1 MIKKLLFS
9 IRFFIV
15 FAVLLLSSFLAFAQN
30 CSVNAGTNTTIC
42 PGDQFNLK
50 ATSTGSSASGITWSQ
65 VGGPAV
71 TITPTTAGE
80 AKITNYIPGGVYR
93 FRATTKCAD
102 GSTVFQ
108 EVTYTVSDLTVAN
121 AGPDR
126 VVCPGVV
133 QLTGSPLKPGEIGR
147 WIKTSGNGPEPSNA
161 NIANP
166 TLTFPVSTSS
176 SKSTYTY
183 TITNSSTNC
192 ISVDEVTITNLGTA
206 PVNAGLDQDLS
217 CYNITN
223 STYLNGSAAG
233 RDDAAGQLGTWTF
246 VSGPSNPTIANPNNN
261 GTNVSGLVKGTYIFR
276 WTVTGPCVNGSDD
289 VSITVGDPNQNITY
303 AGGNNSVYCD
313 GRTTVLLSAPAAA
326 FANEVVEWVKIDGPG
341 NPVITSSKSNVTT
354 VTGLNSAPGNSYTF
368 RYTIRNT
375 VTNCSSSGNYV
386 VSFNKAPTI
395 NISTA
400 SPYFAGCGENFAVV
414 NYSVD
419 GGRETKYAL
428 VSAPAGS
435 QLQASFGGLN
445 NYVTPPASG
454 QEIRGFDKS
463 GTYILRYRRS
473 TDGGIGGCE
482 DAYAEVKIVI
492 SANIQASNAGTS
504 QILNCDV
511 VETDL
516 VGNTPLLGVGRWSQ
530 VSGPNQA
537 NIADPLDRGS
547 RVTGLVP
554 GKYTFRWLIS
564 GGDGN
569 CTNAQSDVDVL
580 VSTATRTASAAGSA
594 QNTCAGIP
602 VILDGNIPVNGNE
615 IGTWTVS
622 PSAGVTFSNIH
633 DPKASATGLQANTT
647 YTFTW
652 TITGACGAASASSV
666 TVTTNNIVAVTQA
679 NAGIDQC
686 RATTGQITLAGN
698 APAASETGLWTLV
711 SGPSSGA
718 SFVNANLYNTQV
730 NITQVGNY
738 VFRWSIT
745 ANGGCSP
752 STDEVL
758 VTVGTPTVATVGSAI
773 QGCVGSGQITLSG
786 NQPTVG
792 TGTWTQT
799 EGAGGAV
806 ITDIHN
812 PTSTVTGLMAGR
824 YKFRWTITGSSC
836 STSSSAELTV
846 NLSDPAAP
854 AIAGA
859 DQTICGVSTT
869 LDATPVS
876 SGTGRWVV
884 VSGPNIPTFASTANP
899 RTSISNLVYGRYE
912 LQWITSGGLF
922 CGDNSDNVI
931 ITVREAA
938 NAGADQNLCNVNSVS
953 LNGNSNST
961 GTWTATNWPGY
972 PAVTNQPTI
981 TTVGSNAAIAN
992 VVASGNYTFRYTI
1005 ADNGTCADV
1014 DEVTYNISTPPTIA
1028 DAGPDQELCEASA
1041 TPKPFQ
1047 LAANTPLPGTGT
1059 GRWII
1064 EAGSVGGTFTS
1075 VNLTTSP
1082 TPGPYTSPVNDPNAI
1097 FTPSNEGVSLLKWEI
1112 SNGNCNGM
1120 SASSDYVRITMY
1132 YPPSIANAGTNQDL
1146 NCENSTTLSA
1156 TVPTRGFGKWTQTA
1170 GPAGAIIEYPNAS
1183 TTKVSGLQVGDYTF
1197 TWTVTNG
1204 TVCSPSIGNVN
1215 VKVNTIPPVTA
1226 NAGADQTL
1234 CFNSATVNTTL
1245 AGNAPGA
1252 GDTGL
1257 WTVQSGTAAAVS
1269 FTNASSATTSV
1280 SFSQAGTYTLRWTT
1294 TKTTGGCTTADDM
1307 TVTVVSREEA
1317 VIITPNNSEFCWY
1330 TPVALDA
1337 TTTTPNAGTWKAII
1351 KPTGAP
1357 DPVFSAPNGNH
1368 TEVFGLNVGT
1378 YQFSYTTNN
1387 GVCGD
1392 VNSNIV
1398 NIIIRELP
1406 TPSAAGVSKTTCY
1419 GVNVALAAEAV
1430 TVGTGKWTVTDLP
1443 PGANNTSYTFSNDA
1457 SNTSNFKA
1465 TVAGVYTLTWTTSN
1479 GTCTSESTTKV
1490 TVQPALAGNQ
1500 IATPPT
1506 QTCSGTNI
1514 GTINNIALAS
1524 GGPGAGYT
1532 YQWQSSTNNTTWNDI
1547 SNATGT
1553 SYAPGT
1559 LNNTTTA
1566 DITYYYRR
1574 LASAGTCE
1582 KLPSNVVNI
1591 LVRPSIKN
1599 NTLNPPTATACFEGA
1614 PGTLTGSTPTG
1625 GDNTYTYQWQRSLNS
1640 TNNADYSN
1648 VPDEG
1653 GLNDGKHDTYTPAS
1667 ITNAGNTNLVYRYRR
1682 IVTSDGCP
1690 NTSAV
1695 VTFTI
1700 YPKPILTS
1708 SATATVC
1715 SNSLFSYTPTSNVT
1729 SGVTFNWTRAAVA
1742 GINANAGSGS
1752 GSISETLVNNTANP
1766 IVVRYVYRLIA
1777 NSCANPDTYNVDV
1790 TVNPSPRGTN
1800 ATVSSLTCGNS
1811 SFTYD
1816 LQANVNAV
1824 LATSFPS
1831 NFTWTVAPNAN
1842 VTGQAS
1848 GSGNTINQTL
1858 INTSNVA
1865 QQVVY
1870 TVTPTAQAG
1879 APCAGQPF
1887 TVTVTVPVCEG
1898 VTITKTTT
1906 RTTPITAAGN
1916 TIPYTIVVTNT
1927 GNAAQ
1932 HNVVVNDPFLGG
1944 VLSNPVKTGGNADN
1958 ILDKGETWTYTGT
1971 YTVTQADLDN
1981 YGKPVIGSGKI
1992 ANTATLA
1999 TTERPTPQTAG
2010 TDVAIT
2016 ANSSFT
2022 VAKTSGTTLITEA
2035 GQVVP
2040 YTITVTNTGNTAI
2053 SNVVVNDPMLTNITL
2068 ASGDTNGNGIFERSE
2083 NTWVFSG
2090 SYIVK
2095 QSDLDNNGNVTPAN
2109 GRLKNTVSVS
2119 GKGPNGTSLTPV
2131 TSVFEI
2137 PVSTTAGSFD
2147 VKKSSTTT
2155 AITKAGQVVPY
2166 TITIANTGKTAVSNI
2181 QVIDPLLGTITNVG
2195 NLFSGDIEPKNNKL
2209 DVNETWT
2216 YTGSYTVTQTDID
2229 NRGNDATNLDKLLN
2243 VAEVRGTYPNG
2254 TQEVKNTNRVLIDIT
2269 PYAAYKIEKTST
2281 ETEITKANDLIHY
2294 TVKVTNTGDAA
2305 ISDVVVSDPMVTNL
2319 ARNSGDTNNNN
2330 KLDVNEVWTYTGTY
2344 AVKQTDID
2352 GNGNGIA
2359 GILRNI
2365 ATVNGKKPDGTSLN
2379 PETATHLIPLKTT
2392 TAFNVVKTA
2401 NRTEVTTAGEQIT
2414 YTIAVTN
2421 TGVTAI
2427 SNLVVNDP
2435 MLSNVPL
2442 VNPTKTNGNTDNIL
2456 DLGEVWTYTGT
2467 YTVTQADIDNQG
2479 NAYPVGT
2486 LTNVVNVTGNKPD
2499 GSSAGSVSKIL
2510 NLPINAAASL
2520 VLAKTSDVTTVNK
2533 AGDIITYTVTA
2544 QNTGKVAIENLLID
2558 DAMLKLKYISGDNG
2572 PVNGKL
2578 DVGETWTYRG
2588 AYTVTQAD
2596 IDNNG
2601 NAIVAGK
2608 LVNEV
2613 TASGRKPDGSL
2624 IPTPTPARNEVTVT
2638 PNRGLAIVK
2647 ATTATSIT
2655 KVGQV
2660 VPYTIRVTNTGTVAV
2675 SNVVVNDPLITA
2687 AALTLTYG
2695 DANANNKLDINET
2708 WIYEVNYTVKQS
2720 DIDNH
2725 GYPTT
2730 NSGELVNRA
2739 TVAGQTPQGAITTV
2753 TSNDTR
2759 VPLQALAAY
2768 SIEKTANKAAI
2779 LAVGDVVRYTI
2790 TVKNTGDAAI
2800 SNVVVNDPM
2809 LSNAALANPTDANN
2823 KLDVGETW
2831 TYQADYI
2838 VKQSDIDNNGN
2849 TLVKGVLSN
2858 TATLSGQAP
2867 NNNALP
2873 VLSSTRVIPLTTSTS
2888 FTVQKTANKA
2898 NVNKVGDVITY
2909 TITVKN
2915 TGGTAVTNVV
2925 VNDPLTGGIIP
2936 TPKSGDDKVGGTIG
2950 VLDEGETWIY
2960 EVTYTVTQSDID
2972 NHGNSLS
2979 GGQSTAK
2986 GNILNLVTV
2995 TGTKPDGSS
3004 AGTITAQNEVPIVP
3018 TSSFT
3023 LTKTSDRDGSSVTK
3037 AGDPVV
3043 YTVEVKNT
3051 GSVAINSL
3059 VVKDPM
3065 VSLIYDS
3072 GDANNDGKL
3081 DVAETWV
3088 YKGTYLT
3095 TQEDIDRN
3103 GNGVTVGK
3111 LVNVVAANGRT
3122 PNGTPVYISDLTA
3135 TNSVTITANAAMTVK
3150 KATSTKN
3157 IRNAGQ
3163 VVTYAITVANTGTVA
3178 IHDVMV
3184 NDPLLG
3190 GNVTTLYSGD
3200 VNGNGIMDV
3209 RETWTFTG
3217 NYTVTQA
3224 DIDQYGNPTANSGL
3238 LVNTADAAGKLPDNS
3253 PITGTSNT
3261 VSIPILLEPA
3271 YSIEKTSTTTE
3282 VTVANQVVPYVITI
3296 KNTGN
3301 SAIKDV
3307 VVNDP
3312 MLTNLAYANGD
3323 TNSDGKLDVNEVWTY
3338 QGSYVVTQGDIDNNG
3353 NTVLKGVLSNTASLN
3368 GKGMTGIALAPLT
3381 STKIIPLKTSTLF
3394 TVTKTSDR
3402 DGGSVNKAGDIIN
3415 YQIKVANTSVTAI
3428 TKVVVNDPL
3437 LGGIM
3442 AIPTSGDVANPGVLD
3457 VNEIWTYTGSYT
3469 VTQADMDRNGNAMAN
3484 NNVYANGS
3492 IINVVN
3498 VSGEKPDGTSAGRVT
3513 ATNVVPIQPAAALN
3527 VTKTSDVATVNKA
3540 GDIITYTVKVT
3551 NAGTVAMN
3559 TIMVADPM
3567 VNLLYVNGD
3576 ANNNGKL
3583 EVGEE
3588 WTYTGKYTVTQ
3599 ADLDNNG
3606 NGITAG
3612 KLVNEV
3618 SVQGR
3623 QPNGTLSPTATAIAN
3638 VDLVKASAM
3647 TISKTTTTTQITAA
3661 GQLVNYTITIANT
3674 GKSAISNVVVNDPL
3688 LANLAYNN
3696 GDINGNNKLDVNETW
3711 TYGGSYII
3719 TQADIDQIKNA
3730 PVSGQFRNIASV
3742 TGTNPDGSAIG
3753 PFTST
3758 KDIPVSQIISV
3769 DFKKVVTGQVGFIAG
3784 QLVNYEIK
3792 VINTGNTTLK
3802 NIVVKDPNATITSG
3816 SPIAQLNPGQTVLVL
3831 AQHVLTQA
3839 DVDAGK
3845 VINQAELEGVDPN
3858 GDKITKKSD
3867 DPSTAT
3873 PNDPT
3878 VVQIVS
3884 PGSISLVKKAVLSGD
3899 GNTITYS
3906 FEVNN
3911 PGIVTLSDVTI
3922 SDPKFSSPIAVVP
3935 SVLPP
3940 RSKGTATAVYTI
3952 SAIEKLAGQ
3961 VSNTAIVTGVM
3972 PNGFKV
3978 NDISGTNENNNEPT
3992 LVVLPKITSKKTVVD
4007 ANGNG
4012 KIEPGEELTYT
4023 ITISND
4029 GDVNRTNVKVDD
4041 VLPAHT
4047 SYVNGSASNGGSLNS
4062 GKISWTN
4069 LTVPAKS
4076 SLSVSFKA
4084 LIDATLPLGLTQI
4097 ENIASVID
4105 PAKPNEAITPAV
4117 SLPTEG
4123 KIESSKTVNDNK
4135 GNKDGLAQANEILT
4149 YSIVLSNKGGSLLTG
4164 VQVKDVLPAGLTYV
4178 DGSANNGGTY
4188 TASANQMAWTIDL
4201 APGTTKTL
4209 TFDVK
4214 VAADVNAITKITNT
4228 ASVLS
4233 PTGQSLQP
4241 STSLD
4246 TDPSADLEITK
4257 VLLTPAP
4264 VKTGDYVS
4272 YQITVKNLGQNKAT
4286 GVTVTDPL
4294 PGTLDIPGDIK
4305 QDKGTT
4311 NFDRGN
4317 KTLSWTIG
4325 DLELNEQR
4333 TMTFKIR
4340 VVAAGS
4346 LVNTAN
4352 VTANQP
4358 DLNMAN
4364 NKMAS
4369 GGQYIDGPELLIP
4382 NLFTPNGD
4390 GNNDAFEILGLNQY
4404 ANNELVIVNRWGNEL
4419 FRTKNY
4425 QNNWTGEGLNEGTY
4439 YYLLRVQKNS
4449 SSEWITFKGY
4459 VTLIRAFK
4467 K

>member
-15 FAVLLLSSFLAFAQN
+15 FAVLFCSSFLAFAQN
-30 CSVNAGTNTTIC
+30 CSVNAGTATTIC
-42 PGDQFNLK
+42 PGELFNLK
-50 ATSTGSSASGITWSQ
+50 ATSTGGASSIVWSQ

-71 TITPTTAGE
+71 TITPTIAGE

-93 FRATTKCAD
+93 FRATTKCTD

-121 AGPDR
+121 AGLDR

-133 QLTGSPLKPGEIGR
+133 QLNGSPLKPGEIGR
-147 WIKTSGNGPEPSNA
+147 WVKISGNGPEPSNA

-183 TITNSSTNC
+183 TITNATTSCAT
-192 ISVDEVTITNLGTA
+192 VDEVTITNLGTA
-206 PVNAGLDQDLS
+206 PVVDAGPNQDLS

-223 STYLNGSAAG
+223 STFLNGSAAG

-246 VSGPSNPTIANPNNN
+246 VSGPSNPTIANPNSN
-261 GTNVSGLVKGTYIFR
+261 GTNVTGLVKGTYIFR
-276 WTVTGPCVNGSDD
+276 WTVTGPCASGSDD
-289 VSITVGDPNQNITY
+289 VSIVVGDPNQNITS

-326 FANEVVEWVKIDGPG
+326 FANEVVEWVKISGPG
-341 NPVITSSKSNVTT
+341 NPVITSPNSNVTT
-354 VTGLNSAPGNSYTF
+354 VTGLNNTPGTSYIF

-375 VTNCSSSGNYV
+375 VTGCSSGGNYTV
-386 VSFNKAPTI
+386 TLNKAPTI
-395 NISTA
+395 SISTA
-400 SPYFAGCGENFAVV
+400 SPYFAGCGQNFAVV

-419 GGRETKYAL
+419 GGRDTRYAL
-428 VSAPAGS
+428 VSAPTGS
-435 QLQASFGGLN
+435 TLETSLGGLN
-445 NYVTPPASG
+445 NYVVPPASG
-454 QEIRGFDKS
+454 EEIRGFDKS
-463 GTYILRYRRS
+463 GTYILRYRRA

-504 QILNCDV
+504 QVLNCDI

-516 VGNTPLLGVGRWSQ
+516 VGNVPLLGVGRWSQ
-530 VSGPNQA
+530 VSGPSQA
-537 NIADPLDRGS
+537 NIANPLDPGS
-547 RVTGLVP
+547 HVTGLVP

-602 VILDGNIPVNGNE
+602 VILDGNTPINGNE
-615 IGTWTVS
+615 VGTWTVS
-622 PSAGVTFSNIH
+622 PSAGIVFSDIH
-633 DPKASATGLQANTT
+633 NPKASVTGLQAGST

-652 TITGACGAASASSV
+652 TITGACGAESTSSV
-666 TVTTNNIVAVTQA
+666 TVTTNNTVAVTQA

-686 RATTGQITLAGN
+686 RATAGQITLAGN
-698 APAASETGLWTLV
+698 APAGSETGVWTLV
-711 SGPSSGA
+711 SGPSGGA
-718 SFVNANLYNTQV
+718 NFVNANLRNTQV
-730 NITQVGNY
+730 DITQVGSY

-758 VTVGTPTVATVGSAI
+758 ITVGTPTVATVGNAI
-773 QGCVGSGQITLSG
+773 QDCVGTGQITLSG
-786 NQPTVG
+786 NQAVIG

-812 PTSTVTGLMAGR
+812 PTSTVTGLTAGR

-846 NLSDPAAP
+846 NLSDPPAP

-859 DQTICGVSTT
+859 DQTICATSVT

-876 SGTGRWVV
+876 TGTGRWVV
-884 VSGPNIPTFASTANP
+884 VSGPNIPTFANTANP
-899 RTSISNLVYGRYE
+899 RTSINNLVYGTYE

-922 CGDNSDNVI
+922 CGDNTDNVT

-981 TTVGSNAAIAN
+981 TTVGLNGSIATVTVN
-992 VVASGNYTFRYTI
+992 GDYTFRYTI
-1005 ADNGTCADV
+1005 ADNGTCADF
-1014 DEVTYNISTPPTIA
+1014 DEVTYHISTPPSIA
-1028 DAGPDQELCEASA
+1028 DAGPDQIDCKTNE
-1041 TPKPFQ
+1041 TPTTFQ
-1047 LAANTPLPGTGT
+1047 LAANTPVSGV
-1059 GRWII
+1059 GRWSLV
-1064 EAGSVGGTFTS
+1064 AGSVGGTFASNNGVTD
-1075 VNLTTSP
+1075 P
-1082 TPGPYTSPVNDPNAI
+1082 RNDPSAT
-1097 FTPSNEGVSLLKWEI
+1097 FTPSGDGVSLLKWEI
-1112 SNGNCNGM
+1112 SNDNCSG
-1120 SASSDYVRITMY
+1120 STASSDYVRITMY
-1132 YPPSIANAGTNQDL
+1132 YPPSDANLSGTVTTV
-1146 NCENSTTLSA
+1146 NCA
-1156 TVPTRGFGKWTQTA
+1156 TEASLVAAPLTRGFGEWTLVSQPIGS
-1170 GPAGAIIEYPNAS
+1170 GPVIIAYPNAS
-1183 TTKVSGLQVGDYTF
+1183 STTTSGLEVGSYTF
-1197 TWTVTNG
+1197 KWTATNG
-1204 TVCSPSIGNVN
+1204 TCTSNAKEAQVTITVT
-1215 VKVNTIPPVTA
+1215 TIPPVTA

-1234 CFNSATVNTTL
+1234 CFDNGTATTTL
-1245 AGNAPGA
+1245 AGNTPGT

-1257 WTVQSGTAAAVS
+1257 WTVQSGTAGAVT
-1269 FTNASSATTSV
+1269 FANASSATTSV

-1294 TKTTGGCTTADDM
+1294 TKTTGGCTSPDDM
-1307 TVTVVSREEA
+1307 IVNVVAKEVA
-1317 VIITPNNSEFCWY
+1317 VITTPNNSEFCWY

-1337 TTTTPNAGTWKAII
+1337 TTSTPNIGTWKAIT
-1351 KPTGAP
+1351 KPSGAP

-1406 TPSAAGVSKTTCY
+1406 TPSAAGISQTTCY
-1419 GVNVALAAEAV
+1419 NVYATLAAQNV
-1430 TVGTGKWTVTDLP
+1430 TVGTGKWTVTGLP
-1443 PGANNTSYTFSNDA
+1443 AGADNTSYRFDQNNDA
-1457 SNTSNFKA
+1457 AYNSKFAA

-1479 GTCTSESTTKV
+1479 GACTSESTTQV
-1490 TVQPALAGNQ
+1490 TVQPELVGNQ
-1500 IATPPT
+1500 ISISTTESCVGKTVNLRNVTSP
-1506 QTCSGTNI
+1506 
-1514 GTINNIALAS
+1514 S
-1524 GGPGAGYT
+1524 GGAGTYTYKWERKLSTASTWTTITGTGANLTPTLINATTGDLTYEYRRVVTSGNCAELVSNVVSVLVHPTFTISNNGISPATSNICFSGNVGTLIGGTPAGGNGNYT
-1532 YQWQSSTNNTTWNDI
+1532 YQWQVSINNTT
-1547 SNATGT
+1547 
-1553 SYAPGT
+1553 SYANVPTNGT
-1559 LNNTTTA
+1559 FDGTQ
-1566 DITYYYRR
+1566 
-1574 LASAGTCE
+1574 ASYE
-1582 KLPSNVVNI
+1582 P
-1591 LVRPSIKN
+1591 
-1599 NTLNPPTATACFEGA
+1599 ATF
-1614 PGTLTGSTPTG
+1614 T
-1625 GDNTYTYQWQRSLNS
+1625 NS
-1640 TNNADYSN
+1640 TNAVITYNYRRVVSSFDCTVLYS
-1648 VPDEG
+1648 
-1653 GLNDGKHDTYTPAS
+1653 TPAV
-1667 ITNAGNTNLVYRYRR
+1667 ITVNPLPT
-1682 IVTSDGCP
+1682 
-1690 NTSAV
+1690 
-1695 VTFTI
+1695 
-1700 YPKPILTS
+1700 LTS
-1708 SATATVC
+1708 STTATVC
-1715 SNSLFSYTPTSNVT
+1715 SNSLFSYTPTSNIT

-1742 GINANAGSGS
+1742 GINANANSGT

-1766 IVVRYVYRLIA
+1766 IVVRYVYSLSA
-1777 NSCANPDTYNVDV
+1777 NSCPNPDTYNVDV

-1800 ATVSSLTCGNS
+1800 ATVSSLTCANS
-1811 SFTYD
+1811 TFSYD

-1831 NFTWTVAPNAN
+1831 NFTWTVAANPN
-1842 VTGQAS
+1842 VTGQSNGA
-1848 GSGNTINQTL
+1848 GAVINHTLTNTT
-1858 INTSNVA
+1858 NVV
-1865 QQVVY
+1865 QQVLY
-1870 TVTPTAQAG
+1870 TITPTAQSGSAC
-1879 APCAGQPF
+1879 PGQPF
-1887 TVTVTVPVCEG
+1887 TLTVTVPVCEG
-1898 VTITKTTT
+1898 VTITKSTT
-1906 RTTPITAAGN
+1906 RTAPITAAGEQ
-1916 TIPYTIVVTNT
+1916 IPYTIVVKNT

-1944 VLSNPVKTGGNADN
+1944 NLTATTKAGGNADN

-1971 YTVTQADLDN
+1971 YTVTQVDLDN
-1981 YGKPVIGSGKI
+1981 FGKPTAGSGKI

-2022 VAKTSGTTLITEA
+2022 VAKTSGTALITAA

-2068 ASGDTNGNGIFERSE
+2068 TSGDINGNGIFERSE

-2090 SYIVK
+2090 NYIVK

-2109 GRLKNTVSVS
+2109 GRLRNTVSVS
-2119 GKGPNGTSLTPV
+2119 AKGPTGTSLTPV

-2137 PVSTTAGSFD
+2137 PVSTTAGSFSV
-2147 VKKSSTTT
+2147 VKNSTTT

-2166 TITIANTGKTAVSNI
+2166 TITIANTGNTAVSNI
-2181 QVIDPLLGTITNVG
+2181 QVIDPLLGAITNAG
-2195 NLFSGDIEPKNNKL
+2195 NLFSGDIAPKNNKL

-2229 NRGNDATNLDKLLN
+2229 NNGNNASNLGKLLN

-2254 TQEVKNTNRVLIDIT
+2254 TQEVKNTNQVLIDIT

-2281 ETEITKANDLIHY
+2281 ETEVTKANDLIHY

-2305 ISDVVVSDPMVTNL
+2305 IHDVVVSDPMVTNL
-2319 ARNSGDTNNNN
+2319 ARSSGDTNNNN

-2344 AVKQTDID
+2344 TVKQTDID

-2365 ATVNGKKPDGTSLN
+2365 ATVNGKKPDNSNLN

-2401 NRTEVTTAGEQIT
+2401 NRTEVTTAGEQII
-2414 YTIAVTN
+2414 YSIAVTN

-2427 SNLVVNDP
+2427 NNLVVNDP

-2442 VNPTKTNGNTDNIL
+2442 LNPTKTNGNTDNIL

-2486 LTNVVNVTGNKPD
+2486 LTNVVNVTGSKPD

-2544 QNTGKVAIENLLID
+2544 QNTGKVAIENLLVD
-2558 DAMLKLKYISGDNG
+2558 DAMLKLKYINGDNV
-2572 PVNGKL
+2572 PLNGKL

-2613 TASGRKPDGSL
+2613 SASGRKPDGSL
-2624 IPTPTPARNEVTVT
+2624 IPTPTPARNEVTIT
-2638 PNRGLAIVK
+2638 PSSGLAIVK

-2655 KVGQV
+2655 KAGQV

-2687 AALTLTYG
+2687 SALTLTYG

-2753 TSNDTR
+2753 TSNDTS
-2759 VPLQALAAY
+2759 VPLQSLAAY

-2809 LSNAALANPTDANN
+2809 LSNAALANPATDANS

-2831 TYQADYI
+2831 TYQADYT

-2867 NNNALP
+2867 NNSALP
-2873 VLSSTRVIPLTTSTS
+2873 VLSSTKVIPLTTSTS

-2909 TITVKN
+2909 AITVRN
-2915 TGGTAVTNVV
+2915 TGGTAITNVV

-2936 TPKSGDDKVGGTIG
+2936 TPKSGDDKVGGAVG

-2960 EVTYTVTQSDID
+2960 EATYTVKQSDID

-2979 GGQSTAK
+2979 GGQSTAE

-3018 TSSFT
+3018 TASFT

-3059 VVKDPM
+3059 MVKDPM
-3065 VSLIYDS
+3065 VNLIYAS
-3072 GDANNDGKL
+3072 GDANTDGKL
-3081 DVAETWV
+3081 DITETWV

-3095 TQEDIDRN
+3095 TQEDIDQN

-3122 PNGTPVYISDLTA
+3122 PNGNPVYISDVTA

-3163 VVTYAITVANTGTVA
+3163 VVAYAITVANTGTVA
-3178 IHDVMV
+3178 IHDVKV

-3253 PITGTSNT
+3253 PITGISNT

-3296 KNTGN
+3296 KNIGN

-3323 TNSDGKLDVNEVWTY
+3323 TNSDGKLDVSEVWTY

-3368 GKGMTGIALAPLT
+3368 GNGVTGVALAPLT

-3551 NAGTVAMN
+3551 NAGAVAMN

-3588 WTYTGKYTVTQ
+3588 WTYAGKYTVTQ

-3606 NGITAG
+3606 NGITVG

-3623 QPNGTLSPTATAIAN
+3623 QPNGTLSPTATATAN

-3661 GQLVNYTITIANT
+3661 GQLVNYAITIANT

-3688 LANLAYNN
+3688 LSNLAYNN
-3696 GDINGNNKLDVNETW
+3696 GDINANNKLDVNETW

-3719 TQADIDQIKNA
+3719 AQADIDQIKNA

-3802 NIVVKDPNATITSG
+3802 NIVVTDPNATITNG

-3845 VINQAELEGVDPN
+3845 VTNQAELEGLDPN

-3922 SDPKFSSPIAVVP
+3922 SDPKFSNPIAVVP

-3961 VSNTAIVTGVM
+3961 VSNTAIVIGVM

-3992 LVVLPKITSKKTVVD
+3992 VVILPKITSQKTVAD

-4047 SYVNGSASNGGSLNS
+4047 SYVNGSASNGGILNS
-4062 GKISWTN
+4062 GKISWNN

-4076 SLSVSFKA
+4076 SLSVSFKV

-4097 ENIASVID
+4097 ENMASVID
-4105 PAKPNEAITPAV
+4105 PAKPGEAITPAV

-4149 YSIVLSNKGGSLLTG
+4149 YNIVVSNKGGSLLTG
-4164 VQVKDVLPAGLTYV
+4164 VQVKDILPAGLTYV
-4178 DGSANNGGTY
+4178 DGSADNAGTY
-4188 TASANQMAWTIDL
+4188 TASSNQVAWMIDL
-4201 APGTTKTL
+4201 APGVTKTL

-4214 VAADVNAITKITNT
+4214 VTADVNAISKITNT
-4228 ASVLS
+4228 ASILS

-4241 STSLD
+4241 TTSLD

-4294 PGTLDIPGDIK
+4294 PGTLDIPADIQ

-4317 KTLSWTIG
+4317 KTLSWSIG

-4346 LVNTAN
+4346 LVNTAT

-4358 DLNMAN
+4358 DRNMSN

-4369 GGQYIDGPELLIP
+4369 GGQYVDGPELLIP

-4404 ANNELVIVNRWGNEL
+4404 GNNELVIVNRWGNEL
-4419 FRTKNY
+4419 FRAKNY

>member
-1 MIKKLLFS
+1 MIKNILFS

-15 FAVLLLSSFLAFAQN
+15 FAIVLFSSVSAFAQN
-30 CSVNAGTNTTIC
+30 CSVNAGTATTIC
-42 PGDQFNLK
+42 PGELFDLK
-50 ATSTGSSASGITWSQ
+50 ATSTGSASGIVWSQ

-126 VVCPGVV
+126 VVCPGNI
-133 QLTGSPLKPGEIGR
+133 QLNGSPLKPGEIGR
-147 WIKTSGNGPEPSNA
+147 WIKISGNGPEPSNA

-183 TITNSSTNC
+183 TITNASSSCAT
-192 ISVDEVTITNLGTA
+192 VDEVTITNLGTA
-206 PVNAGLDQDLS
+206 PVYAGPDQDLS

-223 STYLNGSAAG
+223 STNLNGSAAG
-233 RDDAAGQLGTWTF
+233 RDDDAGQLGTWTF

-261 GTNVSGLVKGTYIFR
+261 GTNVTGLVKGTYIFR
-276 WTVTGPCVNGSDD
+276 WTVTGPCQNGFDD
-289 VSITVGDPNQNITY
+289 VSIIVGDPNQNITS
-303 AGGNNSVYCD
+303 AGNGNSTYCD
-313 GRTTVLLSAPAAA
+313 GRTTVLLNAPAAA
-326 FANEVVEWVKIDGPG
+326 FANEVVEWVKISGPG
-341 NPVITSSKSNVTT
+341 NPVITSSASNVTT

-368 RYTIRNT
+368 RYRIRNT
-375 VTNCSSSGNYV
+375 VTNCSSQGDYII
-386 VSFNKAPTI
+386 SFNKAPSLII
-395 NISTA
+395 NTT
-400 SPYFAGCGENFAVV
+400 SPYFAGCGQNFAVV
-414 NYSVD
+414 NYTVD
-419 GGRETKYAL
+419 GGRDTRYAL

-435 QLQASFGGLN
+435 TLQASLGGLN
-445 NYVTPPASG
+445 NYVAPPASG
-454 QEIRGFDKS
+454 EEIRGFDKS

-504 QILNCDV
+504 QILNCDIV
-511 VETDL
+511 QTDL
-516 VGNTPLLGVGRWSQ
+516 VGNAPLLGVGSWSQ
-530 VSGPNQA
+530 VSGPSQA
-537 NIADPLDRGS
+537 NIANPLDPS
-547 RVTGLVP
+547 SSVTGLVP

-564 GGDGN
+564 GGDGD

-594 QNTCAGIP
+594 QNTCAGSP
-602 VILDGNIPVNGNE
+602 VILDGNTPINGNE
-615 IGTWTVS
+615 TGTWTVS
-622 PSAGVTFSNIH
+622 PSAGVTFSDINN
-633 DPKASATGLQANTT
+633 PKASVTGLQANTV

-666 TVTTNNIVAVTQA
+666 SVTTNSTVAVTQA
-679 NAGIDQC
+679 NAGIDRC
-686 RATTGQITLAGN
+686 VNNPGQITLAGN
-698 APAASETGLWTLV
+698 APAGSETGVWTLV
-711 SGPSSGA
+711 SGPSGGVN
-718 SFVNANLYNTQV
+718 FVNANVNNTQV
-730 NITQVGNY
+730 DITQVGSY
-738 VFRWSIT
+738 VFRWSIA

-752 STDEVL
+752 SIDEVL
-758 VTVGTPTVATVGSAI
+758 ITVGAPTVATVGSAI
-773 QGCVGSGQITLSG
+773 QDCVGTGQITLSG
-786 NQPTVG
+786 NQPVVG
-792 TGTWTQT
+792 AGTWTQT

-812 PTSTVTGLMAGR
+812 PTSTVTGLTAGR
-824 YKFRWTITGSSC
+824 YKFRWTITGGSC
-836 STSSSAELTV
+836 AASNFAELTV
-846 NLSDPAAP
+846 NLSNPPAQ

-859 DQTICGVSTT
+859 DRTVCASSIT
-869 LDATPVS
+869 LDAAPVS

-884 VSGPNIPTFASTANP
+884 VSGPNIPTFTNTADPRASL
-899 RTSISNLVYGRYE
+899 SNLVYGTYE

-922 CGDNSDNVI
+922 CDDNTDNVI
-931 ITVREAA
+931 ITVRQAA
-938 NAGADQNLCNVNSVS
+938 NAGADRNLCNVNSVS
-953 LNGNSNST
+953 LNGNNNSS
-961 GTWTATNWPGY
+961 GTWTAVSWPNN
-972 PAVTNQPTI
+972 ATQPII
-981 TTVGSNAAIAN
+981 TTVGPNAAIATVTVN
-992 VVASGNYTFRYTI
+992 GDYTFRYTI
-1005 ADNGTCADV
+1005 ADNGTCADA
-1014 DEVTYNISTPPTIA
+1014 DEVTYQISTPPSIA
-1028 DAGPDQELCEASA
+1028 DAGPDQIDCKTNE
-1041 TPKPFQ
+1041 TPTTFQ
-1047 LAANTPLPGTGT
+1047 LAANTPVSGTGK
-1059 GRWII
+1059 WSL
-1064 EAGSVGGTFTS
+1064 ASGSVGGTFASNNGFT
-1075 VNLTTSP
+1075 VP
-1082 TPGPYTSPVNDPNAI
+1082 QDDPNAT
-1097 FTPSNEGVSLLKWEI
+1097 FTPSGDGVSLLKWEI
-1112 SNGNCNGM
+1112 SNDNCSGAT
-1120 SASSDYVRITMY
+1120 ASSDYVRITMY
-1132 YPPSIANAGTNQDL
+1132 YPPSDANVSGTVTN
-1146 NCENSTTLSA
+1146 LSCA
-1156 TVPTRGFGKWTQTA
+1156 TEASLVAMPLTRGFGEWTLVSQ
-1170 GPAGAIIEYPNAS
+1170 PAGSGQVTIAYPNALS
-1183 TTKVSGLQVGDYTF
+1183 TTVSGLEVGSYTF
-1197 TWTVTNG
+1197 KWTVTNG
-1204 TVCSPSIGNVN
+1204 TCTSNAKEAQVTIT
-1215 VKVNTIPPVTA
+1215 VNTIPPVKA
-1226 NAGADQTL
+1226 NADADQTL
-1234 CFNSATVNTTL
+1234 CFENATVSTTL

-1252 GDTGL
+1252 GETGL
-1257 WTVQSGTAAAVS
+1257 WTVQTGAAGAVAFNNAASGNTG
-1269 FTNASSATTSV
+1269 V

-1294 TKTTGGCTTADDM
+1294 TKTTGGCTSIDDM
-1307 TVTVVSREEA
+1307 IVNVVAKEVA
-1317 VIITPNNSEFCWY
+1317 VITTPNNSEFCWY

-1337 TTTTPNAGTWKAII
+1337 TTSTPNAGTWKAIM

-1398 NIIIRELP
+1398 NLIIRELP
-1406 TPSAAGVSKTTCY
+1406 TPSAAGVSRTICY

-1430 TVGTGKWTVTDLP
+1430 TVGTGKWTVTGLP
-1443 PGANNTSYTFSNDA
+1443 AGADNTSYIFSNDA
-1457 SNTSNFKA
+1457 SNTSNFNA

-1479 GTCTSESTTKV
+1479 GTCTSESTTQV
-1490 TVQPALAGNQ
+1490 TVLPAISSNTITVSA
-1500 IATPPT
+1500 PV
-1506 QTCSGTNI
+1506 TCSGTPQNLTGSDPVG
-1514 GTINNIALAS
+1514 GTNTT
-1524 GGPGAGYT
+1524 YT
-1532 YQWQSSTNNTTWNDI
+1532 YQWQIRNTTNAAMTVWTTWSNLSINKTNVSTGNLSSTTAMGRTYEFRRIVYSAGSNCEDI
-1547 SNATGT
+1547 SA
-1553 SYAPGT
+1553 SVSVLVRA
-1559 LNNTTTA
+1559 LISNTISPLTTA
-1566 DITYYYRR
+1566 I
-1574 LASAGTCE
+1574 
-1582 KLPSNVVNI
+1582 
-1591 LVRPSIKN
+1591 
-1599 NTLNPPTATACFEGA
+1599 ACFEGT
-1614 PGTLTGSTPTG
+1614 PGQLSGGVVTG
-1625 GDNTYTYQWQRSLNS
+1625 GDNTYTYQWQVSKNS
-1640 TNNADYSN
+1640 TTSYNNVASN
-1648 VPDEG
+1648 G
-1653 GLNDGKHDTYTPAS
+1653 AGNDGTQATYTPAS
-1667 ITNAGNTNLVYRYRR
+1667 ITNNSNGTDIYRYRR
-1682 IVTSDGCP
+1682 IVTSDGCS
-1690 NTSAV
+1690 NTSTP

-1708 SATATVC
+1708 ALTASVC
-1715 SNSLFSYTPTSNVT
+1715 SNSVFSYTATSNVT
-1729 SGVTFNWTRAAVA
+1729 GATLNWTRAAVA

-1752 GSISETLVNNTANP
+1752 GSISETLVNNTSSP
-1766 IVVRYVYRLIA
+1766 IIVRYVYSLSA
-1777 NSCANPDTYNVDV
+1777 NSCTNPDTYNVDV

-1800 ATVSSLTCGNS
+1800 AAVSSLTCANGTFS
-1811 SFTYD
+1811 YD
-1816 LQANVNAV
+1816 LQANVNTV

-1831 NFTWTVAPNAN
+1831 NFTWTVATNSN
-1842 VTGQAS
+1842 VTGQSNGS
-1848 GSGNTINQTL
+1848 GSIISQTL
-1858 INTSNVA
+1858 INHTNTP
-1865 QQVVY
+1865 QQIVY
-1870 TVTPTAQAG
+1870 SITPTAASG
-1879 APCAGQPF
+1879 AACAGQPF
-1887 TVTVTVPVCEG
+1887 TLTVAVPVCEG
-1898 VTITKTTT
+1898 VTITKTTA

-1927 GNAAQ
+1927 GNAKQ
-1932 HNVVVNDPFLGG
+1932 TNVVVNDPFLGG
-1944 VLSNPVKTGGNADN
+1944 NLTNPIKAGGDVSTRNDN
-1958 ILDKGETWTYTGT
+1958 LLDKGETWTYSGT
-1971 YTVTQADLDN
+1971 YTVTQADMDN
-1981 YGKPVIGSGKI
+1981 YGKPIVSSGKI
-1992 ANTATLA
+1992 ANTATLI

-2010 TDVAIT
+2010 TDVAIS
-2016 ANSSFT
+2016 AISSFT
-2022 VAKTSGTTLITEA
+2022 VAKTSGTALITGA
-2035 GQVVP
+2035 GQIVP

-2053 SNVVVNDPMLTNITL
+2053 NNIVVNDPMLTNITL
-2068 ASGDTNGNGIFERSE
+2068 ISGDTNGNGILERSE
-2083 NTWVFSG
+2083 NAWVFSG

-2109 GRLKNTVSVS
+2109 GRLRNTVSVS
-2119 GKGPNGTSLTPV
+2119 GKGPNGTALTPV

-2137 PVSTTAGSFD
+2137 PVSTTAGSFS
-2147 VKKSSTTT
+2147 VEKNSTTT
-2155 AITKAGQVVPY
+2155 AITRAGQVVPY
-2166 TITIANTGKTAVSNI
+2166 TITIANTGKAAVSDI
-2181 QVIDPLLGTITNVG
+2181 QVIDPLLGTITNAG
-2195 NLFSGDIEPKNNKL
+2195 NLFSGDIAPKNNKL

-2216 YTGSYTVTQTDID
+2216 YTGNYTVTQADID
-2229 NRGNDATNLDKLLN
+2229 NNGNDASNLGKLLN

-2254 TQEVKNTNRVLIDIT
+2254 TQEVKTTNQVLINIT

-2281 ETEITKANDLIHY
+2281 ETEITKANDVVHY
-2294 TVKVTNTGDAA
+2294 TVKVSNTGDAA
-2305 ISDVVVSDPMVTNL
+2305 IHDVVVSDPMLSGITRTN
-2319 ARNSGDTNNNN
+2319 GDNGNNI
-2330 KLDVNEVWTYTGTY
+2330 LDVNEVWTYTGTY
-2344 AVKQTDID
+2344 IVTQTDID
-2352 GNGNGIA
+2352 GNGNGTA
-2359 GILRNI
+2359 GILRNV
-2365 ATVNGKKPDGTSLN
+2365 AAVNGKKPDNTSLN

-2427 SNLVVNDP
+2427 RNLVVTDL

-2442 VNPTKTNGNTDNIL
+2442 INPTKTNGNTDNIL

-2467 YTVTQADIDNQG
+2467 YTVKQADIDNQG

-2486 LTNVVNVTGNKPD
+2486 LTNVVNVTGTKPD
-2499 GSSAGSVSKIL
+2499 GSSAGSVSNIL

-2533 AGDIITYTVTA
+2533 AGDNITYTVTA
-2544 QNTGKVAIENLLID
+2544 QNTGKVAIENLLVD
-2558 DAMLKLKYISGDNG
+2558 DAMLKLKYTSGDNV
-2572 PVNGKL
+2572 PVNGRL
-2578 DVGETWTYRG
+2578 DVGETWTYTG
-2588 AYTVTQAD
+2588 TYTVTQAD

-2624 IPTPTPARNEVTVT
+2624 IPTPTPAKNEVTIT

-2655 KVGQV
+2655 KAGQV

-2675 SNVVVNDPLITA
+2675 SNVVVNDPSIST

-2695 DANANNKLDINET
+2695 DVNANNKLDINET
-2708 WIYEVNYTVKQS
+2708 WIYETNYVVKQV

-2725 GYPTT
+2725 GYPVA
-2730 NSGELVNRA
+2730 NSGHLVNQA
-2739 TVAGQTPQGAITTV
+2739 SVGGQTPQGAIATV
-2753 TSNDTR
+2753 TSNSTS
-2759 VPLQALAAY
+2759 VPLQPLAAY

-2800 SNVVVNDPM
+2800 SNVVVIDPM
-2809 LSNAALANPTDANN
+2809 LSSAALANPATDANN

-2831 TYQADYI
+2831 SYEADYT

-2849 TLVKGVLSN
+2849 TLVKGILSN
-2858 TATLSGQAP
+2858 TATLSGQTP
-2867 NNNALP
+2867 NNSTLLT
-2873 VLSSTRVIPLTTSTS
+2873 LSSTKVIPLTTSTS
-2888 FTVQKTANKA
+2888 FTVEKTANKA

-2909 TITVKN
+2909 VITVKN
-2915 TGGTAVTNVV
+2915 TGGTAITSVV

-2936 TPKSGDDKVGGTIG
+2936 TPKSGDDKVGGVIG

-2960 EVTYTVTQSDID
+2960 EASYTVKQSDID

-2986 GNILNLVTV
+2986 GNILNLVNV

-3004 AGTITAQNEVPIVP
+3004 AGTVTAQNEVPIVP
-3018 TSSFT
+3018 ASSFT
-3023 LTKTSDRDGSSVTK
+3023 LTKTSDRDGGSVTK

-3051 GSVAINSL
+3051 GAVAINSL

-3065 VSLIYDS
+3065 VNLIYDS

-3081 DVAETWV
+3081 DVTETWV
-3088 YKGTYLT
+3088 YKGAYLT
-3095 TQEDIDRN
+3095 TQENIDQN
-3103 GNGVTVGK
+3103 GNGVTVGR
-3111 LVNVVAANGRT
+3111 LVNVVSTNGRT
-3122 PNGTPVYISDLTA
+3122 PNGNPVYTSDVTA
-3135 TNSVTITANAAMTVK
+3135 TNSITITANAAMTVK

-3157 IRNAGQ
+3157 IRSAGQ
-3163 VVTYAITVANTGTVA
+3163 VVAYAITVANTGTVA
-3178 IHDVMV
+3178 IHDVKV

-3271 YSIEKTSTTTE
+3271 YSIEKNSTTTE
-3282 VTVANQVVPYVITI
+3282 ITVANQVVPYVITI

-3307 VVNDP
+3307 MVNDP

-3338 QGSYVVTQGDIDNNG
+3338 QGSYFVTQGDIDNNG
-3353 NTVLKGVLSNTASLN
+3353 NTSLKGVLSNTASLSGN
-3368 GKGMTGIALAPLT
+3368 GMTGIALAPLT

-3402 DGGSVNKAGDIIN
+3402 DGGSVNKSGDIIN

-3437 LGGIM
+3437 LGGVM

-3457 VNEIWTYTGSYT
+3457 VNETWTYTGSYT

-3527 VTKTSDVATVNKA
+3527 LTKTSDVTTVNKA

-3551 NAGTVAMN
+3551 NAGAVAMN

-3588 WTYTGKYTVTQ
+3588 WTYAGKYTVTQ

-3606 NGITAG
+3606 NGIMAG

-3618 SVQGR
+3618 SAQGR
-3623 QPNGTLSPTATAIAN
+3623 QPNGTLSPTATATAN

-3719 TQADIDQIKNA
+3719 NQADIDQIKTA

-3758 KDIPVSQIISV
+3758 KDIPVSQVISV
-3769 DFKKVVTGQVGFIAG
+3769 DFKKVVKGQVGFIAG

-3802 NIVVKDPNATITSG
+3802 NIVVKDPNATITNG

-3831 AQHVLTQA
+3831 AQHTLTQA

-3845 VINQAELEGVDPN
+3845 VINQAELEGTDPN
-3858 GDKITKKSD
+3858 GDKITKNSD

-3922 SDPKFSSPIAVVP
+3922 SDPKFSSPIAVIP

-3961 VSNTAIVTGVM
+3961 VSNTAIVIGVM

-3992 LVVLPKITSKKTVVD
+3992 LVVLPKITSQKTVTD

-4012 KIEPGEELTYT
+4012 KVEPGEELTYT

-4041 VLPAHT
+4041 VLPVHT
-4047 SYVNGSASNGGSLNS
+4047 SYVNGSVSNGGSLNS
-4062 GKISWTN
+4062 GKVSWTN

-4076 SLSVSFKA
+4076 SLSVSFKV
-4084 LIDATLPLGLTQI
+4084 LVDATLPLGLTQI

-4105 PAKPNEAITPAV
+4105 PAKPSEAITPAV

-4149 YSIVLSNKGGSLLTG
+4149 YNIVVSNKGGSLLTS
-4164 VQVKDVLPAGLTYV
+4164 VQVKDLLPAGLTYV
-4178 DGSANNGGTY
+4178 DGSANNAGIY
-4188 TASANQMAWTIDL
+4188 TASGNQVAWTIDL
-4201 APGTTKTL
+4201 APGTTRTL

-4214 VAADVNAITKITNT
+4214 VNADVNAISKITNT
-4228 ASVLS
+4228 ANILS

-4241 STSLD
+4241 ATSLD

-4286 GVTVTDPL
+4286 GVIVTDPI
-4294 PGTLDIPGDIK
+4294 PGALDIPGDLQ

-4317 KTLSWTIG
+4317 KTLSWSIG

-4340 VVAAGS
+4340 IVAAGS
-4346 LVNTAN
+4346 LVNTAT

-4358 DLNMAN
+4358 DFNMAN

-4369 GGQYIDGPELLIP
+4369 GGHYIDGPELLIP

-4404 ANNELVIVNRWGNEL
+4404 GNNELVILNRWGNQL
-4419 FRTKNY
+4419 FKANSY

-4439 YYLLRVQKNS
+4439 YYILRVQKNN